1 MSEGLFDKDSDGNS
15 GSDEEEEDGERQL
28 ANATVRREDQKSMKQ
43 RKQEKIEKDQVWFFA
58 DDQTVYTTKQQCVLN
73 YTFCAK

>member
-1 MSEGLFDKDSDGNS
+1 MSEGLFDKDSDGDA

-43 RKQEKIEKDQVWFFA
+43 RKQEKLEKDHV
-58 DDQTVYTTKQQCVLN
+58 
-73 YTFCAK
+73 